1 MYLRITASGSM
12 EKCTKDLIQIGFVT
26 IAEQSK
32 EQLVSDSF
40 DHHVTSSS
48 LNKDKRHH
56 HPDVSCEDILLIN
69 TIIRGPESVKGKEK
83 KKNKKK
89 TCGEAQNPFPHPLTA
104 PLRSARGKISAA
116 VTT

>member
-1 MYLRITASGSM
+1 MYLRITTSGSM

-40 DHHVTSSS
+40 DHHITSSP

-69 TIIRGPESVKGKEK
+69 IIVRGPESVTGKKQK
-83 KKNKKK
+83 KKHVVK
-89 TCGEAQNPFPHPLTA
+89 H
-104 PLRSARGKISAA
+104 KILFSPRRHHSDQHDQR
-116 VTT
+116 

>member
-1 MYLRITASGSM
+1 M

-56 HPDVSCEDILLIN
+56 HPDVSCEDILLRN
-69 TIIRGPESVKGKEK
+69 TIIRGPESVKGK
-83 KKNKKK
+83 K
-89 TCGEAQNPFPHPLTA
+89 TKTKQNVVTH
-104 PLRSARGKISAA
+104 KILSP
-116 VTT
+116 TP

>member
-69 TIIRGPESVKGKEK
+69 TIIHGPESVTEK
-83 KKNKKK
+83 KKKKK
-89 TCGEAQNPFPHPLTA
+89 HVVKH
-104 PLRSARGKISAA
+104 KILSP
-116 VTT
+116 TP

>member
-1 MYLRITASGSM
+1 M

-48 LNKDKRHH
+48 LNKDKQHH

-69 TIIRGPESVKGKEK
+69 TIIRGPESVTEK
-83 KKNKKK
+83 KQQQKKK

>member
-1 MYLRITASGSM
+1 MYLRITTSGSM

-69 TIIRGPESVKGKEK
+69 TIIRGPESVTGK
-83 KKNKKK
+83 KKK

>member
-69 TIIRGPESVKGKEK
+69 TIIHGPESVTEK
-83 KKNKKK
+83 KNQKQKK
-89 TCGEAQNPFPHPLTA
+89 TCGEAQNPSPHPLTA